1 MRRCCALLLAPLL
14 LLLPLVAKAE
24 PEQPDPYTVQHWGKG
39 YRFAQEGWI
48 SVHIEGAPLERGLQ
62 HGHLLAPEIAAYIQA
77 MALFTD
83 PKHPRKAW
91 EKTRQLA
98 QRDFIRGFDNEQ
110 LTEIAGIAKGARD
123 AGARFY
129 GRPLDLLDLVA
140 LNLVNEL
147 DSYQSALEVTPPK
160 VRQHQRITPAYVVAS
175 QQPAQAA
182 RIAMRC
188 NAFAAT
194 GPATRDGGIVFGHMT
209 MFSLYPANFYNIWL
223 DVKPARGHRFVM
235 QTSPG
240 SIESGMDYSIN
251 DAGILMSETTLVQTS
266 YNPEG
271 RPLAARIRQ
280 AEQYADTIE
289 EAAKILSE
297 NGNGLSTTEW
307 ILADA
312 KRNQIALLTVGTHH
326 SKLYRS
332 SQQEWIG
339 GAEGFYWSNNNAKD
353 LPIRLES
360 IASPTDRPSAAA
372 AMRTT
377 SRDALW
383 LRMYDKY
390 KGQIDGNFAK
400 TLLTTPEI
408 ALSVSVD
415 AKYTTSALASR
426 LQTEA
431 TFGPPL
437 GAIRAPDSDDERDFP
452 DAKPLVSHPWVTLG
466 TLVPA
471 SLAPSNA
478 ASANSA
484 SVNSVQT
491 RPVDLADPDATTLPV
506 PGTDQDEP
514 DTQPAW
520 RGTLLPQHDSD
531 IWLTTAFANYEE
543 IVALAQTLAAKHG
556 GQLTQ
561 ADQDL
566 LDTKLFYYRSRY
578 ELAAR
583 ASHDTPLSRIQ
594 FEYRDEY
601 GYDLAA
607 GKGVLL
613 LDALRHKLG
622 DKRFDRLMGEFG
634 KRYTMQPVS
643 AAQFQQFLA
652 RRSGQSLDDFFT
664 QWLTQSGLP
673 ADEQS
678 NTLRSITPHTI
689 FSFDG
694 ELEQS
699 LIVYG
704 TQNERVANLEAAREL
719 QQALIRR
726 KHNYG
731 PPIKADTE
739 VTEAERKSHH
749 LVLIGRPDTNT
760 LVAAM
765 QAALPVHFTAH
776 SFAWRGKR
784 YANPQSGVLIAMANP
799 DNPRYSSVV
808 VAGLDPLGTI
818 LVTQPYADGAL
829 PNAPLVLLPAQQP
842 TQAAVPIP
850 ADQSL

>member
-1 MRRCCALLLAPLL
+1 MNRCCALLFAPLL
-14 LLLPLVAKAE
+14 LLLPLLAMAE

-39 YRFAQEGWI
+39 YRFAQQGWI
-48 SVHIEGAPLERGLQ
+48 SVHIEGEPLERGLQ
-62 HGHLLAPEIAAYIQA
+62 HGHLLAPEIAAYVQA

-83 PKHPRKAW
+83 PKQPVKAW

-98 QRDFIRGFDNEQ
+98 QGAFIRGFDNEQ
-110 LTEIAGIAKGARD
+110 LTEMEGIAKGARD

-129 GRPLDLLDLVA
+129 GRPLDLLDIVT

-147 DSYQSALEVTPPK
+147 DSYQSALEVTPPR
-160 VRQHQRITPAYVVAS
+160 VRHHRRIIPAYVAAS

-223 DVKPARGHRFVM
+223 DVKPSRGHRFVM

-251 DAGILMSETTLVQTS
+251 DAGILMSETTLVQTG
-266 YNPEG
+266 YDPEG

-280 AEQYADTIE
+280 AEQYADSIE
-289 EAAKILSE
+289 QAARILSE

-307 ILADA
+307 ILADT
-312 KRNQIALLTVGTHH
+312 KRNEIALLTVGTHH

-332 SQQEWIG
+332 SQKEWIA

-360 IASPTDRPSAAA
+360 IASATDRPSAAA

-377 SRDALW
+377 SRDAIW

-390 KGQIDGNFAK
+390 KGQIDGDFAK

-408 ALSVSVD
+408 VLSVSVD
-415 AKYTTSALASR
+415 AKYTTSKLASQ
-426 LQTEA
+426 LQTQA

-452 DAKPLVSHPWVTLG
+452 AAKPLVSHPWVTLG
-466 TLVPA
+466 ALSAAELP
-471 SLAPSNA
+471 A
-478 ASANSA
+478 ASSA
-484 SVNSVQT
+484 PVKA
-491 RPVDLADPDATTLPV
+491 VDLADPDASSLP
-506 PGTDQDEP
+506 PSGADQDEP

-520 RGTLLPQHDSD
+520 RGTLLPQNDSD
-531 IWLTTAFANYEE
+531 IWLTTAFANYEQ
-543 IVALAQTLAAKHG
+543 IVALEQTLSAKHG
-556 GQLTQ
+556 GKLTPQ
-561 ADQDL
+561 DQDL

-578 ELAAR
+578 ELASR
-583 ASHDTPLSRIQ
+583 ASQDTPLARTR
-594 FEYRDEY
+594 FDYRNEY
-601 GYDLAA
+601 GYDVAA

-613 LDALRHKLG
+613 LDALRHELG
-622 DKRFDRLMGEFG
+622 GQSFDRLMGEFG
-634 KRYTMQPVS
+634 RLYTMQAVS
-643 AAQFQQFLA
+643 SAQFQQFLES
-652 RRSGQSLDDFFT
+652 RTGHPLHDFFA
-664 QWLTQSGLP
+664 QWLEQSGLP
-673 ADEQS
+673 S
-678 NTLRSITPHTI
+678 GPGNTLRSITPHTI

-704 TQNERVANLEAAREL
+704 TQNESVANLEAAKEL

-731 PPIKADTE
+731 PPIKADKD

-760 LVAAM
+760 LIARM
-765 QAALPVHFTAH
+765 QASLPVSFTAH
-776 SFAWRGKR
+776 SFVLRGKR

-818 LVTQPYADGAL
+818 LIMQPYADGAL
-829 PNAPLVLLPAQQP
+829 PNAPLVLLPAQQS
-842 TQAAVPIP
+842 TQAMVPTTSAQP
-850 ADQSL
+850 L